1 MNKHPGLLL
10 LATFS
15 LATGVMLASSHTQAA
30 GVDRD
35 NNRITIALQSE
46 PPNLDSSLVQD
57 TTSGSILVLIQE
69 ALVRVSPRGEILP
82 GVAERW
88 EVSDREIIFHL
99 REDAY
104 WQDGQ
109 PVTADDFVFAWR
121 RLVTPATGA
130 AGSAFF
136 AYILDNAEAI
146 LRGEKPPTAL
156 GVEAVT
162 DKTLKVTLSQ
172 PAPYA
177 LNVFSGNP
185 YAPQREDFVKA
196 QAGRYGAEAENL
208 LANGPFIMESWVH
221 NASIVLRKNPHYWN
235 RDEISLDGINV
246 GYITSDV
253 RSLLNVYKSHEL
265 AALRLSEEILGDA
278 VDSGLRIKKAPT
290 NCLAWLN
297 LNMQPGRITANRKVR
312 EAIRLAF
319 DRDRYVNNIVGLP
332 GTRKI
337 DSVFTR
343 RIRGVN
349 SNFQREYPAT
359 PIEFNIEKGRQLIAE
374 VKQEMG
380 VEALPPIILLAN
392 ETRQIEA
399 EFLQAQLGSAL
410 GIEIRIDKQTFK
422 QAIAKMYA
430 HDFDIARA
438 GFCSGSI
445 TDPVFF
451 AGVFVTDG
459 PYNSTDYRNPAYDRL
474 MQITHSTADQK
485 TRMDAF
491 GQLQQ
496 LLHDDIPLIPSHESS
511 YVYLQSD
518 EVDGLWRYPAVN
530 FSRGYIE

>member
-1 MNKHPGLLL
+1 MSKQSTFCSLGGFSRALVFVLL
-10 LATFS
+10 
-15 LATGVMLASSHTQAA
+15 SSTAAAA

-35 NNRITIALQSE
+35 NNRISIALQSE
-46 PPNLDSSLVQD
+46 PPSLDSSLVQD

-82 GVAERW
+82 GAAERW
-88 EVSDREIIFHL
+88 EVGDQEIIFHL
-99 REDAY
+99 REDAR
-104 WQDGQ
+104 WQDGK
-109 PVTADDFVFAWR
+109 PVTAHDFVFAWR
-121 RLVTPATGA
+121 RLVTPETGA

-136 AYILDNAEAI
+136 AYVLDNAEAI
-146 LRGEKPPTAL
+146 LKGEMPPTAL
-156 GVEAVT
+156 GVEAVS
-162 DKTLKVTLSQ
+162 DHTLKVTLSQ

-185 YAPQREDFVKA
+185 YAPQREDFFKV
-196 QAGRYGAEAENL
+196 QNGRYGAEAENL

-221 NASIVLRKNPHYWN
+221 NASIVLRRNPHYWN
-235 RDEISLDGINV
+235 ADDIRLDGIDV

-349 SNFQREYPAT
+349 SNFQREYPAQ
-359 PIEFNIEKGRQLIAE
+359 PIEFNIDKGRQLIEE

-380 VEALPPIILLAN
+380 LDALPPIILLAN

-438 GFCSGSI
+438 GFCGGSI

-459 PYNSTDYRNPAYDRL
+459 PYNSTDYRNPEYDRL
-474 MQITHSTADQK
+474 MAITHSTADQQI
-485 TRMDAF
+485 RMDAF
-491 GQLQQ
+491 GKLQQ
-496 LLHDDIPLIPSHESS
+496 LLYDDIPMIPSHESS

-518 EVDGLWRYPAVN
+518 EVGGLWRYPAVN